1 MPATNF
7 KANKHPSR
15 RRVTA
20 LKPDGTMREFRLQRL
35 CNELRAGAGFFY
47 FLSADRGEEH
57 AGLFAQSV
65 DELMRNH
72 AGSNRRLAIDKIEI
86 TGRRD
91 DARCRFV
98 RFDLAEEFYIAII
111 CLSL

>member
-1 MPATNF
+1 V
-7 KANKHPSR
+7 NKYPSR

-20 LKPDGTMREFRLQRL
+20 LKPDGTPDD
-35 CNELRAGAGFFY
+35 N
-47 FLSADRGEEH
+47 DRVEIGPTALAFSEWK
-57 AGLFAQSV
+57 ALGL
-65 DELMRNH
+65 
-72 AGSNRRLAIDKIEI
+72 EI
-86 TGRRD
+86 TGLRATLRRD